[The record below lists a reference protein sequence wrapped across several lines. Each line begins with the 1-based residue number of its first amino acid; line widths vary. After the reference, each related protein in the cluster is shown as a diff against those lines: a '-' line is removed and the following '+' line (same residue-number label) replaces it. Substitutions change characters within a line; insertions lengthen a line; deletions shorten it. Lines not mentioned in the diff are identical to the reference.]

1 MKRSSVYVIFGLL
14 FLFLISPS
22 LAQQQAPPQA
32 APVITA
38 QQIKAN
44 TYLLKGGMALN
55 TGAFIGTEEVV
66 FIDAKMTEAMAAQM
80 IAEIRKLT
88 PLPIGHIFLTHSDDD
103 HVNGLLGFPHGPTI
117 VSHENARADMV
128 KEKLFQ
134 SAQGLACL
142 PSITFSD
149 RVTFYLGNGAKSTRV
164 DLLYFGPGHTD
175 GDAIVYL
182 PGEKVVFMG
191 DLLFNTRDQ
200 LIHLHKNGS
209 SFGLVK
215 VLKAI
220 LNLDADVFIHGHG
233 NPATKKDI
241 QAHIQ
246 SIEERQAKVQA
257 LVKEGKTLE
266 GVKKAF
272 NIDDRP
278 AQPGAAVFPSV
289 VEVIYR
295 ELTAQKGK

>member
-1 MKRSSVYVIFGLL
+1 MMKRSSVYLIFSLL
-14 FLFLISPS
+14 FLLLISPS
-22 LAQQQAPPQA
+22 LAQQQAP
-32 APVITA
+32 VITA
-38 QQIKAN
+38 QQIKGN
-44 TYLLKGGMALN
+44 VYLLKGGLALN
-55 TGAFIGTEEVV
+55 TGAFIGTEEVA
-66 FIDAKMTEAMAAQM
+66 FIDVKMTEAMAAQM
-80 IAEIRKLT
+80 IAAMRNLT

-103 HVNGLLGFPHGPTI
+103 HVNGLLGFPQGPTI

-128 KEKLFQ
+128 KEKPFQ

-149 RVTFYLGNGAKSTRV
+149 RVTFYLGKGAESTRI

-175 GDAIVYL
+175 GDAIVFF
-182 PGEKVVFMG
+182 PGEKVAFMG
-191 DLLFNTRDQ
+191 DLFFNTRDQ

-215 VLKAI
+215 VLKAA
-220 LNLDADVFIHGHG
+220 LKLDADVFIHGHG

-257 LVKEGKTLE
+257 LVKEGKTLDE
-266 GVKKAF
+266 VKKAF

-278 AQPGAAVFPSV
+278 PQPGAAVYPSV

-295 ELTAQKGK
+295 ELTAKKEK

>member
-1 MKRSSVYVIFGLL
+1 MKRSSVYVISGLL
-14 FLFLISPS
+14 FLLLISPS
-22 LAQQQAPPQA
+22 LAQQQTPPQA
-32 APVITA
+32 APVITV
-38 QQIKAN
+38 QQVKAN
-44 TYLLKGGMALN
+44 IYLLKGGMAAH
-55 TGAFIGTEEVV
+55 TGVFIGEKEVIV
-66 FIDAKMTEAMAAQM
+66 VDAKMTEAAAAQV
-80 IAEIRKLT
+80 IAEIGKLT

-134 SAQGLACL
+134 SAKGLAYL

-164 DLLYFGPGHTD
+164 DLLHFGPGHTD

-182 PGEKVVFMG
+182 TGEKVVFMG
-191 DLLFNTRDQ
+191 DVFFNTRDQ

-215 VLKAI
+215 TLKAI
-220 LNLDADVFIHGHG
+220 LNLDADVFLHGHG
-233 NPATKKDI
+233 NPVTKKDI

-246 SIEERQAKVQA
+246 SIEERQARVQA

-266 GVKKAF
+266 EVKKVF

-278 AQPGAAVFPSV
+278 AQPGAMVFPSV
-289 VEVIYR
+289 VEIIYR

>member
-1 MKRSSVYVIFGLL
+1 MKRLSASMVFSLL
-14 FLFLISPS
+14 FLLLVSTG
-22 LAQQQAPPQA
+22 LAQQQAP
-32 APVITA
+32 VITA
-38 QQIKAN
+38 QPIKPN
-44 TYLLKGGMALN
+44 TYVLKGGMAVN
-55 TGAFIGTEEVV
+55 TGAFIGAGEVV
-66 FIDAKMTEAMAAQM
+66 LIDAKMTEAMAAQM
-80 IAEIRKLT
+80 IGEIGKLT

-103 HVNGLLGFPHGPTI
+103 HVNGLLGFPQGPSI

-128 KEKLFQ
+128 KEKPFQ
-134 SAQGLACL
+134 SSKGLACL
-142 PSITFSD
+142 PSVTFSN
-149 RVTFYLGNGAKSTRV
+149 RATFYLGKDANRTRIDV
-164 DLLYFGPGHTD
+164 LYFGPGHTD
-175 GDAIVYL
+175 GDAVIFF
-182 PGEKVVFMG
+182 PAEKVAFIG
-191 DLLFNTRDQ
+191 DLFFNTRDQ

-246 SIEERQAKVQA
+246 SLEERQAKVQA

-266 GVKKAF
+266 EVKKAF

-278 AQPGAAVFPSV
+278 AQPGAPVFPSV
-289 VEVIYR
+289 VEVTYR
-295 ELTAQKGK
+295 ELAGKTGK

>member
-1 MKRSSVYVIFGLL
+1 MKRSSFYVVFSLL
-14 FLFLISPS
+14 FFLLISPS
-22 LAQQQAPPQA
+22 LAQQQA

-38 QQIKAN
+38 QQIKGN
-44 TYLLKGGMALN
+44 IYVLKGGVALN
-55 TGAFIGTEEVV
+55 IGAFIGTEEVV

-80 IAEIRKLT
+80 IAEVRKLT

-128 KEKLFQ
+128 KEKPFQ
-134 SAQGLACL
+134 SPQGLDRL
-142 PSITFSD
+142 PSVTFSD
-149 RVTFYLGNGAKSTRV
+149 RATFYLGNGAKSTRI

-175 GDAIVYL
+175 GDIVVYF

-191 DLLFNTRDQ
+191 DLFFNTRDQ

-215 VLKAI
+215 ALKAI

-233 NPATKKDI
+233 NPATKKNI

-266 GVKKAF
+266 EVKKIF

-278 AQPGAAVFPSV
+278 AQPGATVYPSV
-289 VEVIYR
+289 VEVTYR
-295 ELTAQKGK
+295 ELTAKKEK